1 MIFVGFSGEGEQGA
15 EQRWVCCFGG
25 RGGWGL
31 PLLQSV
37 QIIWESTNK
46 AANASE
52 ETETRVIG
60 NPSRCSASR
69 RDNSGIY

>member
-1 MIFVGFSGEGEQGA
+1 M
-15 EQRWVCCFGG
+15 
-25 RGGWGL
+25 